1 MITNKNL
8 YEMITNQM
16 TVSNEELREQLK
28 SQILEGTSQT
38 GQNIAQK
45 LSDRYCAEI
54 NILKKQLN
62 SKLDTLQNDLKS
74 EMLKDISDNSDAL
87 FKKISDDYT
96 RKIESLKT
104 NLNEKLDLQLNQIMD
119 ISKSLADGVTN
130 LQKDTAIIME
140 TLQLILTN
148 MMLNKISDEVTEP
161 NNEL

>member
-1 MITNKNL
+1 M
-8 YEMITNQM
+8 
-16 TVSNEELREQLK
+16 S
-28 SQILEGTSQT
+28 
-38 GQNIAQK
+38 
-45 LSDRYCAEI
+45 
-54 NILKKQLN
+54 
-62 SKLDTLQNDLKS
+62 
-74 EMLKDISDNSDAL
+74 KDISDNSDTL

-96 RKIESLKT
+96 QKIESLKT

>member
-8 YEMITNQM
+8 FEMITNQM

-28 SQILEGTSQT
+28 SQILEDINQT

-54 NILKKQLN
+54 NALQKQLN
-62 SKLDTLQNDLKS
+62 SKLDTLQNDIKS
-74 EMLKDISDNSDAL
+74 EMLKDISSNLDTL
-87 FKKISDDYT
+87 FKKFSDDYT
-96 RKIESLKT
+96 QKIESLKI

-119 ISKSLADGVTN
+119 ISKSLTD

-148 MMLNKISDEVTEP
+148 MMLNKISDEVVEIY
-161 NNEL
+161 EEC